1 LVRCREPFS
10 TKYLDEEEVAV
21 TDIGHDFAADQIQGE
36 WIGLAKFS
44 EKGSERVK
52 FEISAMQKDG
62 TARQASMI
70 DLFGRLLKAG
80 EDIRVIY
87 ISGHWL
93 DIDNADDLAD
103 AQKFL

>member
-1 LVRCREPFS
+1 MLNLS
-10 TKYLDEEEVAV
+10 IKYLDEDEVTLNA
-21 TDIGHDFAADQIQGE
+21 IGHDFTPEEIQGE

-44 EKGSERVK
+44 AVGSNKIRNEV
-52 FEISAMQKDG
+52 IAMQQDG
-62 TARQASMI
+62 TERNASMI
-70 DLFGRLLKAG
+70 DLFARLLKNR
-80 EDIRVIY
+80 EPIHIIY

>member
-1 LVRCREPFS
+1 
-10 TKYLDEEEVAV
+10 
-21 TDIGHDFAADQIQGE
+21 
-36 WIGLAKFS
+36 
-44 EKGSERVK
+44 
-52 FEISAMQKDG
+52 
-62 TARQASMI
+62 MI

>member
-1 LVRCREPFS
+1 MALTE
-10 TKYLDEEEVAV
+10 
-21 TDIGHDFAADQIQGE
+21 IGHDFAANDIHGE

-44 EKGSERVK
+44 AAGSERVRK
-52 FEISAMQKDG
+52 EIEAMQNDG
-62 TARQASMI
+62 SAKNASMV
-70 DLFGRLLKAG
+70 DLFERLLKSG
-80 EDIRVIY
+80 ENIRVIY